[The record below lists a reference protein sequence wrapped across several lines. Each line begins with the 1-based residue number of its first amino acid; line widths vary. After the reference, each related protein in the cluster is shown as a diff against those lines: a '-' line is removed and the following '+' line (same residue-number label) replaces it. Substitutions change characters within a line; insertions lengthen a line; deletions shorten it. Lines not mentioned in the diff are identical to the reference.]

1 MSFKNE
7 DIPFTLVS
15 RNKPTSSPQMT
26 SSRDINPDKFKSV
39 IGHLVYK
46 KWIEKNED
54 GTWCVLV
61 PKDEKIYRNINDA
74 LDVCL
79 SKGTHTDRERE
90 RRKMRE
96 RERRKTR
103 DER

>member
-54 GTWCVLV
+54 ATNLEV
-61 PKDEKIYRNINDA
+61 A
-74 LDVCL
+74 AA
-79 SKGTHTDRERE
+79 KGADGSAGGAGRAADR
-90 RRKMRE
+90 
-96 RERRKTR
+96 
-103 DER
+103 DGWFWYG